1 MLTLGSEAVEESA
14 PCPSTLP
21 ILRTAHALLGHCRPE
36 ERRIATG
43 KLVEHRVELDRDD
56 MVRSLREHCENDKA
70 DRAEREL
77 TKKVDKDKHQGLLDK
92 LGPDADL
99 LDKLPGDMPLLE
111 RVCRQESSTAPTMPR
126 GC

>member
-56 MVRSLREHCENDKA
+56 MVRSLREHGENDKA

-77 TKKVDKDKHQGLLDK
+77 TK
-92 LGPDADL
+92 
-99 LDKLPGDMPLLE
+99 
-111 RVCRQESSTAPTMPR
+111 RSTRTSTKGFWTNSAPTTICSTSSPAT
-126 GC
+126 CPFWSV